1 MKPLVTIFILVYN
14 NADQLDTTVESVISQ
29 DYDNAEIIISDDG
42 STKYDTAV
50 LHEYESRLKKR
61 YDNVRVNINEQNVGT
76 VKHLNRVFH
85 MAKGKYLFSCSS
97 GDRYAG
103 SNVISRLVERFES
116 TGALLITTRRVD
128 EYTDRTD
135 KVRPA
140 KAIGLALNLCP
151 KLLLGYMINKKNV
164 ISGCCTF
171 YSKKLF
177 ETEGYLDE
185 RYHLVEDYPLYV
197 KLLSKGVKIHWYG
210 IKSVVHTIG
219 GVSTGKIHPSIYK
232 DIELLRSEY
241 KKDR

>member
-14 NADQLDTTVESVISQ
+14 NADQLDTTVESVLSQ

-42 STKYDTAV
+42 STKYDTSI
-50 LHEYESRLKKR
+50 LHEYEEKFRKR
-61 YDNVRVNINEQNVGT
+61 YHQVRVNINEQNVGT

-85 MAKGKYLFSCSS
+85 MAEGKYLFSCSS
-97 GDRYAG
+97 GDRYAAD
-103 SNVISRLVERFES
+103 NVISSLVERFEK
-116 TGALLITTRRVD
+116 TDALLITTKRID
-128 EYTDRTD
+128 EYTDAPAR
-135 KVRPA
+135 VRPS
-140 KAIGLALNLCP
+140 GLVGVALNLFP
-151 KLLLGYMINKKNV
+151 GLLLKYMIDKKNV
-164 ISGCCTF
+164 LSGCCTF

-219 GVSTGKIHPSIYK
+219 GVSTGHIHPSIYK

-241 KKDR
+241 KKD